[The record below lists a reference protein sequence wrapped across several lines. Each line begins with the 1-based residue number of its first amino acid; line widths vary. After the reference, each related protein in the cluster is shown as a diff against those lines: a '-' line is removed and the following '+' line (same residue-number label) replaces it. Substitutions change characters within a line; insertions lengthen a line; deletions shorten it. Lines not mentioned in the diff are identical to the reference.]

1 MCGRSGCSK
10 VLGRHDARDRE
21 DPLAAGVDA
30 AVRQL
35 FGTLRRSVQKNLV
48 LLTLGFVELLG
59 GCRSGQGKL
68 SLAALSR
75 CLPTAGTAHAR
86 EKRLHRFLANWRLD
100 PKGVSGG
107 LARMI
112 FGRRGRGLWPVVFD
126 QTKTGSAQALVAG
139 IPFEGRVLPLA
150 VYTFEY
156 PWMEHAV
163 ASQNQLEEIFLAD
176 VETALPAGV
185 RGVFIGDRGY
195 GRASLLR
202 HSQMVGRLFVI
213 RGRVGTRVEWQGR
226 RLKLGELACAP
237 GSACRYRGVLYQAE
251 QRVRVDVV
259 AYHDPHFQQP
269 WFLVVPPDSAAVLPT
284 KTVVALYRERMQ
296 VEQGFR
302 DFKTHLGLRGL
313 QLKVKIA
320 ERTGRLLLAFFLA
333 YTLALCLGASADV
346 EAARPE
352 LETPRHRPRHGTT
365 RTLSVLSLAC
375 LVLSLPHW
383 RDRARSALA
392 ELVDS
397 VTRGRPLLGRGPPR
411 SMTRC
416 LIAA

>member
-1 MCGRSGCSK
+1 M
-10 VLGRHDARDRE
+10 LDRHGARGRE

-48 LLTLGFVELLG
+48 LLTLGFVQLLG

-75 CLPTAGTAHAR
+75 CLPMAGTAHAR

-126 QTKTGSAQALVAG
+126 QTKAGSAHALVAG
-139 IPFEGRVLPLA
+139 IPFAGRVLPLLA
-150 VYTFEY
+150 YTFEY
-156 PWMEHAV
+156 PWKESAV
-163 ASQNQLEEIFLAD
+163 ASQNQLEEIFLAE

-213 RGRVGTRVEWQGR
+213 RGRVGTRVEWRNR

-237 GSACRYRGVLYQAE
+237 GAACRYRGVRYQAQ
-251 QRVRVDVV
+251 QRVPVDVV
-259 AYHDPHFQQP
+259 VYHDPHFQQP
-269 WFLVVPPDSAAVLPT
+269 WYLLVPPDSAAVLPT

-313 QLKVKIA
+313 QLKVNVA

-333 YTLALCLGASADV
+333 YTFALCLGASADV

-365 RTLSVLSLAC
+365 KTLSVLSLAC
-375 LVLSLPHW
+375 LALSLPPW

-392 ELVDS
+392 ALANA
-397 VTRGRPLLGRGPPR
+397 VTHGRPLLGRAPPCLR
-411 SMTRC
+411 DRC
-416 LIAA
+416 LVAA